1 MSFTNICFKCKDPEN
16 PCISFCDIGNFTC
29 SCGHRQHSHQQ
40 GPNIND
46 QLLKLVTDPWSDL
59 SCNSSTEITRQKLRV
74 KVMAYYN
81 LKRDQCMV
89 LNYIKAKSRQVVT
102 AHIYPKSKSSH
113 TKYFGLN
120 LSDTNHPRNCL
131 RLATEIEHAF
141 DKKYLTIIEENG
153 QLKIFLLN
161 KTISSQRI
169 TTVSSHTFGDI
180 HQAPLLFKN
189 HNRPY
194 HRILDKDKH
203 SYVYQWL
210 MNNPVG
216 EEIQLET
223 SRTTS
228 SAFITNDSLLNPAAT
243 EDDEIKR
250 LVTQSPSSTAGQD
263 VAVLQSAS
271 SSSTYLASL
280 DMNLIELF
288 RMINKQQTDSNT
300 QEEKI
305 FQYIR
310 ETMNPS
316 DPKYIRNII
325 LSYVHS
331 CVIDS
336 NPKSIIG
343 FDQYNARD
351 KASIIQNILAA
362 DEEKQIE
369 ALYTT
374 QQFVIELKHPHGMVL
389 KLFDTFYDEE
399 CVKEEVFWNWLRRPN
414 PAKKNDQIQLIESTK
429 KFFIWLSQSTSSTI
443 KDIDNDDDSS
453 SDVDNDD
460 DDDSSNVDKSND

>member
-1 MSFTNICFKCKDPEN
+1 M
-16 PCISFCDIGNFTC
+16 
-29 SCGHRQHSHQQ
+29 
-40 GPNIND
+40 
-46 QLLKLVTDPWSDL
+46 
-59 SCNSSTEITRQKLRV
+59 
-74 KVMAYYN
+74 
-81 LKRDQCMV
+81 
-89 LNYIKAKSRQVVT
+89 
-102 AHIYPKSKSSH
+102 
-113 TKYFGLN
+113 
-120 LSDTNHPRNCL
+120 
-131 RLATEIEHAF
+131 
-141 DKKYLTIIEENG
+141 
-153 QLKIFLLN
+153 
-161 KTISSQRI
+161 

-194 HRILDKDKH
+194 HRMLALHCYSAFEEAKKKQKEFLLTDADFHYSTNYIQDLLNKSLGKDKH
-203 SYVYQWL
+203 SHFYQWL

-216 EEIQLET
+216 EEMQLET

-263 VAVLQSAS
+263 VAVLHSAS

-288 RMINKQQTDSNT
+288 RMINKQQTDSST

-325 LSYVHS
+325 LSYLHS

-351 KASIIQNILAA
+351 KAPIIQNILAA

-460 DDDSSNVDKSND
+460 DDDSSNVDKSNDVTVASNYNGKEQLEVTSVERRNEIITIKNDSDLPSLRNPEILIGQKDLTALSYLNEPEGRDGTGTGLGFGSTGLPTSLSILVSNNYKIIRLFFLLYRYSLQ